1 MAALAGARYEVDLSR
16 LRVPGAVLLV
26 GGALAAHLP
35 GAWGVPCPLRATTG
49 VPCPF
54 CGLTTSVRETLG
66 GHVGAAVAAAPLGI
80 AVIVVAVL
88 AVLGVLGLGPAR
100 LRLPVM
106 MLFAVLI
113 AEWGFEL
120 HRFHVLL

>member
-16 LRVPGAVLLV
+16 LRVPGVALLAA
-26 GGALAAHLP
+26 GTLAAHLP

-54 CGLTTSVRETLG
+54 CGLTTSVRDVLG
-66 GHVGAAVAAAPLGI
+66 GRVGAAVAAAPLGI
-80 AVIVVAVL
+80 VVIAV
-88 AVLGVLGLGPAR
+88 AVLGVLGLGPTR
-100 LRLPVM
+100 LRIPLVA
-106 MLFAVLI
+106 LVAL
-113 AEWGFEL
+113 AAGEWAFEL